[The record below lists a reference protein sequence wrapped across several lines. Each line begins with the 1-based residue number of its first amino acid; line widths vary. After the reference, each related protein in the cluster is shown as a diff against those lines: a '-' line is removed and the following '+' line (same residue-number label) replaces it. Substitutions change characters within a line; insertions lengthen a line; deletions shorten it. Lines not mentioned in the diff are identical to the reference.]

1 MWLGIHRSD
10 KFAYLFQVGMGMHA
24 QNDWKQQ
31 VSYISKMDLCLNLIP
46 IWWGIHKSINMIQSI
61 NMGVVKCN
69 RIHQK

>member
-1 MWLGIHRSD
+1 
-10 KFAYLFQVGMGMHA
+10 MGMHA

-31 VSYISKMDLCLNLIP
+31 ISYISKMDLCLNLIP
-46 IWWGIHKSINMIQSI
+46 IWWGIHKSIYMIQSI